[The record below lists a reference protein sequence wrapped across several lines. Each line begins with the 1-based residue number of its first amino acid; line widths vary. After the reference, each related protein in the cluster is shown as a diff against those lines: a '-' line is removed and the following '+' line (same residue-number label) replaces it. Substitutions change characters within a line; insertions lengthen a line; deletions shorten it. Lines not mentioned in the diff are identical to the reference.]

1 MKDYREATAGTY
13 KDGIRDREMRVMSGE
28 ISDIRNEIRQIK
40 DSLINLE
47 VGSTKIKT
55 DVFWIKKNYFIITTA
70 IVGGIVVMIFNAI
83 NGT

>member
-1 MKDYREATAGTY
+1 
-13 KDGIRDREMRVMSGE
+13 MRVMSGE